1 MSNAGVLNKRPVAKA
16 FASTALDLADPGM
29 LTGLFGMAKDG
40 LKGAGRS
47 LYKSG
52 LKKAD
57 EAAFLG
63 GKAFGEFSDTAAD
76 LGIRGSPEEIMN
88 QVNEH
93 AERLLKE
100 RDAIL
105 SQATKQGAKIKSPD
119 KVFAP
124 VISRGRSIQNSSK
137 VIDSNVKREAKSLVD
152 DIEAYTKNNAYTP
165 AQAPTPAIPPEPV
178 QVPAFFDHELPVKGK
193 RQVTD
198 LYVDVDEPLRGASQI
213 PEQME
218 LPAETLFG
226 QQMMVDQRVP
236 TMAGTARAAVED
248 PRYIEQLSLMQGIDP
263 QYVRNVHPGS
273 VPDRLP
279 YQENIFAATDAA
291 SPKIKPQVSQN
302 TYDLLTSTIEGG
314 QQSLIRPHDVMPPGV
329 GIPEGLPI
337 PEMGG
342 LTPVE
347 MSDAKTQLYKM
358 IDGYGVLKESD
369 PGQALVKQA
378 ARRAKAAT
386 EASVRSVNPEAQR
399 LLRAKNKQL
408 GALLSGRKAT
418 VNEFK
423 KDVTRNNVSSVDGM
437 LALLDPRA
445 ALAKKGADIS
455 KGSAFRTGVGYNLM
469 NGGWMNNVLSAGA
482 AGAGTAGVKQGIP
495 KVYEYLLQQ
504 AAMRDAREP

>member
-1 MSNAGVLNKRPVAKA
+1 
-16 FASTALDLADPGM
+16 
-29 LTGLFGMAKDG
+29 
-40 LKGAGRS
+40 
-47 LYKSG
+47 
-52 LKKAD
+52 
-57 EAAFLG
+57 
-63 GKAFGEFSDTAAD
+63 
-76 LGIRGSPEEIMN
+76 
-88 QVNEH
+88 
-93 AERLLKE
+93 
-100 RDAIL
+100 
-105 SQATKQGAKIKSPD
+105 
-119 KVFAP
+119 
-124 VISRGRSIQNSSK
+124 
-137 VIDSNVKREAKSLVD
+137 
-152 DIEAYTKNNAYTP
+152 
-165 AQAPTPAIPPEPV
+165 
-178 QVPAFFDHELPVKGK
+178 
-193 RQVTD
+193 
-198 LYVDVDEPLRGASQI
+198 
-213 PEQME
+213 
-218 LPAETLFG
+218 
-226 QQMMVDQRVP
+226 
-236 TMAGTARAAVED
+236 
-248 PRYIEQLSLMQGIDP
+248 
-263 QYVRNVHPGS
+263 
-273 VPDRLP
+273 
-279 YQENIFAATDAA
+279 
-291 SPKIKPQVSQN
+291 
-302 TYDLLTSTIEGG
+302 
-314 QQSLIRPHDVMPPGV
+314 
-329 GIPEGLPI
+329 
-337 PEMGG
+337 MGG